1 MNPVGARQFGHRSV
15 ALDRCQRHLR
25 LKARPMLLACLLH
38 VLLPRHRRFL
48 GAGLHLN
55 QLSRFRGPAH
65 AFPRVSHSRQRS
77 RGSKSRGV
85 ATLPRRGGVTEWIR
99 CTRPGVTAVGMP
111 DARKTTEMLRQQAE
125 RCRRLA
131 GAVTD
136 AEVSPRL
143 WDLANEFDARAAAEE
158 ERSRCR

>member
-1 MNPVGARQFGHRSV
+1 MGEKSARRSV
-15 ALDRCQRHLR
+15 APG
-25 LKARPMLLACLLH
+25 ARPRKVGGPYAGPL
-38 VLLPRHRRFL
+38 VGGRPRCARGTINVGTYIERFN
-48 GAGLHLN
+48 AAHLIDTT
-55 QLSRFRGPAH
+55 
-65 AFPRVSHSRQRS
+65 AFPRVSHSRQHS

-136 AEVSPRL
+136 AEVSRRL
-143 WDLANEFDARAAAEE
+143 LDLANEFDARAAAEE
-158 ERSRCR
+158 ARSRCR